1 MKLHFKD
8 NFDAEG
14 KKNSQFKMLLKAFR
28 VELLYLFIFVI
39 SLWFVFFNELYFESV
54 EYDSVLFFK
63 TLISRKIF

>member
-14 KKNSQFKMLLKAFR
+14 RKNSQFKMLLKAFR

-39 SLWFVFFNELYFESV
+39 SLWFIFFNELYFESV
-54 EYDSVLFFK
+54 EYVSVLFFK